1 MKRIVV
7 ALLLCMILPFGAFAL
22 GFYVGP
28 NVYYASLVRPDDVVA
43 MDTAGLNLADFAF
56 GGEARLIAGPF
67 WGSALGLYAPGD
79 NNLPHHIDILL
90 DAGLGLNLGPVHA
103 GVGIGPNFGFE
114 FGNNAAEFF
123 RTGANLRVT
132 GDIVLG
138 PVLLGLNWISEV
150 QFTRASIAEAFVNPY
165 GKLGVSVLFGL

>member
-28 NVYYASLVRPDDVVA
+28 NIYYASLIRPADVVA

-67 WGSALGLYAPGD
+67 WGSAMGLYAPGD
-79 NNLPHHIDILL
+79 VNLPHHIDILL
-90 DAGLGLNLGPVHA
+90 DAGLGLELGPVHA
-103 GVGIGPNFGFE
+103 GVGIGPNFGLE
-114 FGNNAAEFF
+114 FGNNAAQLF

-132 GDIVLG
+132 GDVVLG

-150 QFTRASIAEAFVNPY
+150 QFTRASIADAFVNPY
-165 GKLGVSVLFGL
+165 GKLGVSALFGL

>member
-1 MKRIVV
+1 MKRMVV

-28 NVYYASLVRPDDVVA
+28 NIYYASLIRPADVVA
-43 MDTAGLNLADFAF
+43 MDTAGLNLADFAL

-67 WGSALGLYAPGD
+67 WGSAMGLYAPGD
-79 NNLPHHIDILL
+79 VNLPHHIDILL
-90 DAGLGLNLGPVHA
+90 DAGLGLELGPVHA
-103 GVGIGPNFGFE
+103 GVGIGPNFGLE
-114 FGNNAAEFF
+114 FGNNAAQLF

-132 GDIVLG
+132 GDVVLG

-150 QFTRASIAEAFVNPY
+150 QFTRASIADAFVNPY

>member
-1 MKRIVV
+1 MKRTVF
-7 ALLLCMILPFGAFAL
+7 ALLLCMILPLGAYAL

-28 NVYYASLVRPDDVVA
+28 NVYYSSLVRPADVVA
-43 MDTAGLNLADFAF
+43 MDTAGLNLADFSF

-79 NNLPHHIDILL
+79 SNMPHHIDIML
-90 DAGLGLNLGPVHA
+90 DAGLGLSLGPVHL
-103 GVGIGPNFGFE
+103 GVGIGPNFGLD
-114 FGNNAAEFF
+114 FGNNAAQAF

-165 GKLGVSVLFGL
+165 GKLGVSLLFGL